1 MRKIFSIFLIFVLAA
16 SLSACGSAPTPKD
29 IVEKYFAAIKA
40 QDEEGI
46 SALSEGSYSEDE
58 LMGTVDLVLGESEE
72 GEEYDEATKKFKE
85 KVIDF
90 DYTIGEERIDGENAE
105 VDVTIKTY
113 DFGTMLGQYAERA
126 MSELMAA
133 AVDGASQE
141 EIDAMDRK
149 ILEEEL
155 DKLTEKS
162 YETTVPMKLKKV
174 EGEWKVAA
182 KETDRLNPVE
192 QNAARWPARAVAQFF
207 YSYQINK
214 TTIAIK

>member
-29 IVEKYFAAIKA
+29 IAEKYLAAIKA

-105 VDVTIKTY
+105 VDVTIKTS
-113 DFGTMLGQYAERA
+113 DFGTMMGQYLERA

-133 AVDGASQE
+133 AFDGASQE
-141 EIDAMDRK
+141 EIDAMGKK

-174 EGEWKVAA
+174 EGEWKVA
-182 KETDRLNPVE
+182 KMEDDSE
-192 QNAARWPARAVAQFF
+192 FMNAILGRHHQSV
-207 YSYQINK
+207 
-214 TTIAIK
+214 

>member
-29 IVEKYFAAIKA
+29 IAEKYLAAIKA

-162 YETTVPMKLKKV
+162 YETTAPMKLKKV
-174 EGEWKVAA
+174 EGEWKVA
-182 KETDRLNPVE
+182 KMEDDSE
-192 QNAARWPARAVAQFF
+192 FMNAILGRHHQSV
-207 YSYQINK
+207 
-214 TTIAIK
+214 

>member
-29 IVEKYFAAIKA
+29 IAEKYLAAIKA

-133 AVDGASQE
+133 AFDGASQE

-174 EGEWKVAA
+174 EGEWKVA
-182 KETDRLNPVE
+182 KMEDDSE
-192 QNAARWPARAVAQFF
+192 FMNAILGRHHQSV
-207 YSYQINK
+207 
-214 TTIAIK
+214 

>member
-29 IVEKYFAAIKA
+29 IAEKYLAAIKA

-85 KVIDF
+85 KVFDF

-113 DFGTMLGQYAERA
+113 DFGTMMGQYLERA

-133 AVDGASQE
+133 AFDGASQE

-174 EGEWKVAA
+174 EGEWKV
-182 KETDRLNPVE
+182 VE
-192 QNAARWPARAVAQFF
+192 IEGDSEFMNAMLGGLVDVVKAFEELG
-207 YSYQINK
+207 N
-214 TTIAIK
+214 

>member
-29 IVEKYFAAIKA
+29 IAEKYLAAIKA

-72 GEEYDEATKKFKE
+72 GEEEDEATKKFKE
-85 KVIDF
+85 KVFDF

-133 AVDGASQE
+133 AFDGASQE

-174 EGEWKVAA
+174 EGEWKVA
-182 KETDRLNPVE
+182 KMEDDSE
-192 QNAARWPARAVAQFF
+192 FMNAILGRHHQSV
-207 YSYQINK
+207 
-214 TTIAIK
+214 

>member
-29 IVEKYFAAIKA
+29 IAEKYLAAIKA

-141 EIDAMDRK
+141 EIDAMGKK

-174 EGEWKVAA
+174 EGEWKVA
-182 KETDRLNPVE
+182 KMEDDSE
-192 QNAARWPARAVAQFF
+192 FMNAILGRHHQSV
-207 YSYQINK
+207 
-214 TTIAIK
+214 

>member
-29 IVEKYFAAIKA
+29 IAEKYLAAIKA

-113 DFGTMLGQYAERA
+113 DFGTMMGQYLERA

-133 AVDGASQE
+133 AFDGASQE
-141 EIDAMDRK
+141 EIDAMGKK

-174 EGEWKVAA
+174 EGEWKV
-182 KETDRLNPVE
+182 VE
-192 QNAARWPARAVAQFF
+192 IEGDSEFMNAMLGGLVDVVKAFEELGN
-207 YSYQINK
+207 SMDGK
-214 TTIAIK
+214 

>member
-29 IVEKYFAAIKA
+29 IAEKYLAAIKA

-113 DFGTMLGQYAERA
+113 DFGTMMGQYLERA

-133 AVDGASQE
+133 AFDGASQE
-141 EIDAMDRK
+141 EIDAMGKK

-174 EGEWKVAA
+174 EGEWKV
-182 KETDRLNPVE
+182 VE
-192 QNAARWPARAVAQFF
+192 IEGDSEFMNAMLGGLVDVVKAFEELG
-207 YSYQINK
+207 N
-214 TTIAIK
+214 

>member
-29 IVEKYFAAIKA
+29 IAEKYLAAIKA

-58 LMGTVDLVLGESEE
+58 LMGTVDSVLGESEE
-72 GEEYDEATKKFKE
+72 GEEEDEATKKFKE
-85 KVIDF
+85 KVFDF

-113 DFGTMLGQYAERA
+113 DFGTMMGQYLERA

-133 AVDGASQE
+133 AFDGASQE
-141 EIDAMDRK
+141 EIDAMGKK

-174 EGEWKVAA
+174 EGEWKVA
-182 KETDRLNPVE
+182 KMEDDSE
-192 QNAARWPARAVAQFF
+192 FMNAILGRHHQSV
-207 YSYQINK
+207 
-214 TTIAIK
+214 

>member
-29 IVEKYFAAIKA
+29 IAEKYLAAIKA

-85 KVIDF
+85 KVFDF

-105 VDVTIKTY
+105 VDVTIKTS
-113 DFGTMLGQYAERA
+113 DFGTMMGQYLERA

-133 AVDGASQE
+133 AFDGASQE
-141 EIDAMDRK
+141 EIDAMGKK

-174 EGEWKVAA
+174 EGEWKV
-182 KETDRLNPVE
+182 VE
-192 QNAARWPARAVAQFF
+192 IEGDSEFMNAMLGGLVDVVKAFEELG
-207 YSYQINK
+207 N
-214 TTIAIK
+214 

>member
-29 IVEKYFAAIKA
+29 IAEKYLAAIKA

-72 GEEYDEATKKFKE
+72 GEEEDEATKKFEE
-85 KVIDF
+85 KVFDF

-133 AVDGASQE
+133 AFDGASQE
-141 EIDAMDRK
+141 EIDAMGKK

-174 EGEWKVAA
+174 EGEWKVA
-182 KETDRLNPVE
+182 KMEDDSE
-192 QNAARWPARAVAQFF
+192 FMNAILGRHHQSV
-207 YSYQINK
+207 
-214 TTIAIK
+214 

>member
-29 IVEKYFAAIKA
+29 IAEKYLAAIKA

-58 LMGTVDLVLGESEE
+58 LMGTVDSVLGESEE
-72 GEEYDEATKKFKE
+72 GEEEDEATKKFKE
-85 KVIDF
+85 KVFDF

-174 EGEWKVAA
+174 EGEWKV
-182 KETDRLNPVE
+182 VE
-192 QNAARWPARAVAQFF
+192 IEGDSEFMNAMLGGLVDVVKAFEELG
-207 YSYQINK
+207 N
-214 TTIAIK
+214 

>member
-1 MRKIFSIFLIFVLAA
+1 MI
-16 SLSACGSAPTPKD
+16 
-29 IVEKYFAAIKA
+29 Y
-40 QDEEGI
+40 
-46 SALSEGSYSEDE
+46 
-58 LMGTVDLVLGESEE
+58 
-72 GEEYDEATKKFKE
+72 
-85 KVIDF
+85 
-90 DYTIGEERIDGENAE
+90 GENAE
-105 VDVTIKTY
+105 VDVTIKTC
-113 DFGTMLGQYAERA
+113 DFGTMMGQYLERA

-133 AVDGASQE
+133 AFDGASQE
-141 EIDAMDRK
+141 EIDAMGKK

-207 YSYQINK
+207 IH
-214 TTIAIK
+214 IRLIKQLLP

>member
-29 IVEKYFAAIKA
+29 IAEKYLAAIKA

-174 EGEWKVAA
+174 EGEWKV
-182 KETDRLNPVE
+182 VE
-192 QNAARWPARAVAQFF
+192 IEGDSEFMNAMLGGLVDVVKAFEELGN
-207 YSYQINK
+207 SMDGK
-214 TTIAIK
+214 

>member
-29 IVEKYFAAIKA
+29 IAEKYLAAIKA

-58 LMGTVDLVLGESEE
+58 LMGTVDSVLGESEE
-72 GEEYDEATKKFKE
+72 GEEEDEATKKFKE
-85 KVIDF
+85 KVFDF

-133 AVDGASQE
+133 AFDGASQE
-141 EIDAMDRK
+141 EIDAMGKK

-174 EGEWKVAA
+174 EGEWKV
-182 KETDRLNPVE
+182 VE
-192 QNAARWPARAVAQFF
+192 IEGDSEFMNAMLGGLVDVVKAFEELG
-207 YSYQINK
+207 N
-214 TTIAIK
+214 

>member
-29 IVEKYFAAIKA
+29 IAEKYLAAIKA
-40 QDEEGI
+40 QDEEGISALSEGSEEGI

-113 DFGTMLGQYAERA
+113 DFGTMLGQYAERGR
-126 MSELMAA
+126 S
-133 AVDGASQE
+133 
-141 EIDAMDRK
+141 
-149 ILEEEL
+149 
-155 DKLTEKS
+155 
-162 YETTVPMKLKKV
+162 LKKN
-174 EGEWKVAA
+174 W
-182 KETDRLNPVE
+182 T
-192 QNAARWPARAVAQFF
+192 
-207 YSYQINK
+207 S
-214 TTIAIK
+214 

>member
-29 IVEKYFAAIKA
+29 IAEKYLAAIKA

-58 LMGTVDLVLGESEE
+58 LMGTVDSVLGESEE
-72 GEEYDEATKKFKE
+72 GEEEDEATKKFKE

-133 AVDGASQE
+133 AFDGASQE
-141 EIDAMDRK
+141 EIDAMGKK

-174 EGEWKVAA
+174 EGEWKVA
-182 KETDRLNPVE
+182 KMEDDSE
-192 QNAARWPARAVAQFF
+192 FMNAILGRHHQSV
-207 YSYQINK
+207 
-214 TTIAIK
+214 

>member
-1 MRKIFSIFLIFVLAA
+1 MRKIFSVFLIFVLAA

-29 IVEKYFAAIKA
+29 IAEKYLAAIKA

-174 EGEWKVAA
+174 EGEWKVA
-182 KETDRLNPVE
+182 KMEDDSE
-192 QNAARWPARAVAQFF
+192 FMNAILGRHHQSV
-207 YSYQINK
+207 
-214 TTIAIK
+214 

>member
-29 IVEKYFAAIKA
+29 IAEKYLAAIKA

-174 EGEWKVAA
+174 EGEWKVA
-182 KETDRLNPVE
+182 KMEDDSE
-192 QNAARWPARAVAQFF
+192 FMNAILGRHHQSV
-207 YSYQINK
+207 
-214 TTIAIK
+214 

>member
-1 MRKIFSIFLIFVLAA
+1 MRKIFSVLLIFVLAA

-29 IVEKYFAAIKA
+29 IAEKYLAAIKA

-174 EGEWKVAA
+174 EGEWKVA
-182 KETDRLNPVE
+182 KMEDDSE
-192 QNAARWPARAVAQFF
+192 FMNAILGRHHQSV
-207 YSYQINK
+207 
-214 TTIAIK
+214 

>member
-29 IVEKYFAAIKA
+29 IAEKYLAAIKA

-58 LMGTVDLVLGESEE
+58 LMGTVDSVLGESEE
-72 GEEYDEATKKFKE
+72 GEEEDEATKKFKE
-85 KVIDF
+85 KVFDF

-113 DFGTMLGQYAERA
+113 DFGTMMGQYLERA

-133 AVDGASQE
+133 AFDGASQE
-141 EIDAMDRK
+141 EIDAMGKK

-174 EGEWKVAA
+174 EGEWKVA
-182 KETDRLNPVE
+182 KIEDDSEFLNAMFGGMIDIYVLC
-192 QNAARWPARAVAQFF
+192 RC
-207 YSYQINK
+207 S
-214 TTIAIK
+214 

>member
-29 IVEKYFAAIKA
+29 IAEKYLAAIKA

-141 EIDAMDRK
+141 EIDAMGKK

-155 DKLTEKS
+155 TNLTEKS
-162 YETTVPMKLKKV
+162 YEKTVSMKLTKV
-174 EGEWKVAA
+174 EGKWKVA
-182 KETDRLNPVE
+182 KIEDDSE
-192 QNAARWPARAVAQFF
+192 FMNAMLGGLVDVVKAFEELGT
-207 YSYQINK
+207 SMNGE
-214 TTIAIK
+214 

>member
-29 IVEKYFAAIKA
+29 IAEKYLAAIKA

-133 AVDGASQE
+133 AFDGASQE
-141 EIDAMDRK
+141 EIDAMGKK

-174 EGEWKVAA
+174 EGEWKVA
-182 KETDRLNPVE
+182 KMEDDSE
-192 QNAARWPARAVAQFF
+192 FMNAILGRHHQSV
-207 YSYQINK
+207 
-214 TTIAIK
+214 

>member
-29 IVEKYFAAIKA
+29 IAEKYLAAIKA

-155 DKLTEKS
+155 DELTEKS

-174 EGEWKVAA
+174 EGEWKVA
-182 KETDRLNPVE
+182 KMEDDSE
-192 QNAARWPARAVAQFF
+192 FMNAILGRHHQSV
-207 YSYQINK
+207 
-214 TTIAIK
+214 

>member
-29 IVEKYFAAIKA
+29 IAEKYLAAIKA

-113 DFGTMLGQYAERA
+113 DFGTMRGQYAERA

-174 EGEWKVAA
+174 EGEWKVA
-182 KETDRLNPVE
+182 KMEDDSE
-192 QNAARWPARAVAQFF
+192 FMNAILGRHHQSV
-207 YSYQINK
+207 
-214 TTIAIK
+214 

>member
-29 IVEKYFAAIKA
+29 IAEKYLAAIKA

-72 GEEYDEATKKFKE
+72 GEEEDEATKKFKE
-85 KVIDF
+85 KVFDF

-174 EGEWKVAA
+174 EGEWKV
-182 KETDRLNPVE
+182 VE
-192 QNAARWPARAVAQFF
+192 IEGDSEFMNAMLGGLVDVVKAFEELG
-207 YSYQINK
+207 N
-214 TTIAIK
+214 

>member
-29 IVEKYFAAIKA
+29 IAEKYLAAIKA

-58 LMGTVDLVLGESEE
+58 LMGTVDSVLGESEE

-133 AVDGASQE
+133 AFDGASQE
-141 EIDAMDRK
+141 EIDAMGKK

-174 EGEWKVAA
+174 EGEWKV
-182 KETDRLNPVE
+182 VE
-192 QNAARWPARAVAQFF
+192 IEGDSEFMNAMLGGLVDVVKAFEELG
-207 YSYQINK
+207 N
-214 TTIAIK
+214 

>member
-29 IVEKYFAAIKA
+29 IAEKYLAAIKA

-113 DFGTMLGQYAERA
+113 DFGTMMGQYLERA

-174 EGEWKVAA
+174 EGEWKV
-182 KETDRLNPVE
+182 VE
-192 QNAARWPARAVAQFF
+192 IEGDSEFMNAMLGGLVDVVKAFEELGN
-207 YSYQINK
+207 SMNGE
-214 TTIAIK
+214 

>member
-29 IVEKYFAAIKA
+29 IAEKYLAAIKA

-113 DFGTMLGQYAERA
+113 DFGTMMGQYLERA

-133 AVDGASQE
+133 AFDGASQE
-141 EIDAMDRK
+141 EIDAMGKK

-174 EGEWKVAA
+174 EGEWKVA
-182 KETDRLNPVE
+182 KMEDDSE
-192 QNAARWPARAVAQFF
+192 FMNAILGRHHQSV
-207 YSYQINK
+207 
-214 TTIAIK
+214 

>member
-29 IVEKYFAAIKA
+29 IAEKYLAAIKA

-58 LMGTVDLVLGESEE
+58 LMGTVDSVLGESEE
-72 GEEYDEATKKFKE
+72 GEEEDEATKKFKE
-85 KVIDF
+85 KVFDF

-113 DFGTMLGQYAERA
+113 DFGTMMGQYLERA

-133 AVDGASQE
+133 AFDGASQE
-141 EIDAMDRK
+141 EIDAMGKK

-174 EGEWKVAA
+174 EGEWKV
-182 KETDRLNPVE
+182 VE
-192 QNAARWPARAVAQFF
+192 IEGDSEFMNAMLGGLVDVVKAFEELG
-207 YSYQINK
+207 N
-214 TTIAIK
+214 